1 MRTLLLVLMV
11 WGLAVPALAE
21 SRVTE
26 KPQAGSGSM
35 LFSEPGR
42 AELTEMV
49 AVSARV
55 EGVDPESRTLTLK
68 TADGQMVEYVAGEE
82 VRNFAQVEVGD
93 MVEASILKSLRLEL
107 VEEGADAEPTGVGAM
122 AAMARAGEGAKP
134 GAAVGSEVTFMTE
147 VVRVDQPANIIS
159 LKGPEGNVV
168 DFDVQN
174 PAQFDVVKVGDKVRA
189 TYTEAVAVEVRSA
202 Q

>member
-55 EGVDPESRTLTLK
+55 EGVDQESRTLTLK

-93 MVEASILKSLRLEL
+93 MVEASILKALHLEL
-107 VEEGADAEPTGVGAM
+107 VKEGTDAEPTGVG
-122 AAMARAGEGAKP
+122 AMARAGEGAKP

>member
-93 MVEASILKSLRLEL
+93 MVEASILKFLRLEL
-107 VEEGADAEPTGVGAM
+107 VEEGAYAEPTGVG
-122 AAMARAGEGAKP
+122 AMARAGEGAKP

>member
-1 MRTLLLVLMV
+1 
-11 WGLAVPALAE
+11 
-21 SRVTE
+21 
-26 KPQAGSGSM
+26 
-35 LFSEPGR
+35 
-42 AELTEMV
+42 
-49 AVSARV
+49 
-55 EGVDPESRTLTLK
+55 
-68 TADGQMVEYVAGEE
+68 
-82 VRNFAQVEVGD
+82 

-107 VEEGADAEPTGVGAM
+107 VEEGADAEPTGVG
-122 AAMARAGEGAKP
+122 AMARAGEGAKP

>member
-21 SRVTE
+21 SRATE

-107 VEEGADAEPTGVGAM
+107 VEEGADAEPTG
-122 AAMARAGEGAKP
+122 
-134 GAAVGSEVTFMTE
+134 SEVTFMTE

>member
-21 SRVTE
+21 SRATE

-107 VEEGADAEPTGVGAM
+107 VEERWRVL
-122 AAMARAGEGAKP
+122 ARAP
-134 GAAVGSEVTFMTE
+134 S
-147 VVRVDQPANIIS
+147 
-159 LKGPEGNVV
+159 
-168 DFDVQN
+168 
-174 PAQFDVVKVGDKVRA
+174 RA
-189 TYTEAVAVEVRSA
+189 RR
-202 Q
+202 

>member
-122 AAMARAGEGAKP
+122 ARAGEGAKP